1 MSIQPMSASIV
12 APPVKPVSKEDIDRM
27 LKDKEKAD
35 AAKAKP
41 REERTAQDIIAI
53 LNDFLNSF
61 PGPQVCHANNLNV
74 MA

>member
-41 REERTAQDIIAI
+41 REERTAQDRIAI

-61 PGPQVCHANNLNV
+61 PDSELSEAVG
-74 MA
+74 